1 MEYPSKTKVQSPKNL
16 LELDPSE
23 ELLKEYSNDLKV
35 TKDTPRVI
43 IFLSNNDLYETISY
57 NSTRYILLSSFLIL
71 FKEFIIQI
79 ILWQMKYLIFF

>member
-16 LELDPSE
+16 LGLDPSE

-43 IFLSNNDLYETISY
+43 VFLSNNDGTVPPRHGVTYYS
-57 NSTRYILLSSFLIL
+57 
-71 FKEFIIQI
+71 K
-79 ILWQMKYLIFF
+79 